1 MDMDSD
7 RTHSSSFT
15 HHQNHLS
22 EEGNDRQARRGFW
35 QRSPIR
41 IFANFALWILETAA
55 ILALLTVFVL
65 YALPYAQERS
75 LRIKKPQASA
85 IPVHDT
91 TAADLEKAV
100 ASIEN
105 SIAKLQKQ
113 LDKFT
118 PAAAYLTINTN
129 ENEFALYLKKKL
141 VRQGLCSTGKY
152 VMLEAGEKQKWIF
165 KTPRGV
171 RKVLNKQTAPVWTKP
186 DWAYIEEG
194 LPIPPVNHP
203 SRYDAYA
210 LGEYKLDLGN
220 GYMVHGTLYQRLLG
234 KPVTHGCVRMGD
246 EDLEEV
252 YKTMSAGSKVYIY

>member
-1 MDMDSD
+1 MAMDSNRVD
-7 RTHSSSFT
+7 SSSRP
-15 HHQNHLS
+15 HNQNHLS
-22 EEGNDRQARRGFW
+22 QEPSDHQARIGFLH
-35 QRSPIR
+35 RSSTR
-41 IFANFALWILETAA
+41 IFGNIALWIIEIAA
-55 ILALLTVFVL
+55 FLAFLAVFVL
-65 YALPYAQERS
+65 YLLPYAQEVS
-75 LRIKKPQASA
+75 LRIRKPHTYTIA
-85 IPVHDT
+85 VHDS
-91 TAADLEKAV
+91 TAADLEKAT
-100 ASIEN
+100 ASIKN
-105 SIAKLQKQ
+105 SITKLQKQ

-118 PAAAYLTINTN
+118 PTAAYLTINTN
-129 ENEFALYLKKKL
+129 ENEFALYHKKKL

-152 VMLEAGEKQKWIF
+152 VMLEAGENQKWIF

-171 RKVLNKQTAPVWTKP
+171 RKVLNKQTSPVWTKP

-194 LPIPPVNHP
+194 LPVPPVNHP

>member
-1 MDMDSD
+1 MAMDSNSAD
-7 RTHSSSFT
+7 SSS
-15 HHQNHLS
+15 HRQNHNYLVQ
-22 EEGNDRQARRGFW
+22 EQNDRQASTGFW
-35 QRSPIR
+35 RRSSTR
-41 IFANFALWILETAA
+41 IFANIVLWILEIAA
-55 ILALLTVFVL
+55 ILAFLFVFVFYL
-65 YALPYAQERS
+65 LPYAQEVS
-75 LRIKKPQASA
+75 LRLNKPQAHSV
-85 IPVHDT
+85 PVHDT
-91 TAADLEKAV
+91 TMADLEKAA

-105 SIAKLQKQ
+105 TITKLQKQ
-113 LDKFT
+113 LDKYT

-129 ENEFALYLKKKL
+129 ENEFALYVKKKM
-141 VRQGLCSTGKY
+141 VRQGICSTGKY
-152 VMLEAGEKQKWIF
+152 VMLEAGENQKWIF

>member
-1 MDMDSD
+1 MAMDSNRID
-7 RTHSSSFT
+7 SSSHT
-15 HHQNHLS
+15 YNQNRLS
-22 EEGNDRQARRGFW
+22 QEPSDRKAGIGFW
-35 QRSPIR
+35 HRTAIR
-41 IFANFALWILETAA
+41 IFTNIALWILEIAA
-55 ILALLTVFVL
+55 IVAFLAVFVL
-65 YALPYAQERS
+65 YLLPYAQEVS
-75 LRIKKPQASA
+75 LRTRKPQSHS
-85 IPVHDT
+85 IPVHDS
-91 TAADLEKAV
+91 TATDFEKA
-100 ASIEN
+100 ASSIEN

-118 PAAAYLTINTN
+118 PTAAYLTINTN
-129 ENEFALYLKKKL
+129 ENEFALYHKKKL

-152 VMLEAGEKQKWIF
+152 VMLEAGENQKWIF

-171 RKVLNKQTAPVWTKP
+171 RKVLNKQTSPVWTKP

>member
-1 MDMDSD
+1 MI
-7 RTHSSSFT
+7 
-15 HHQNHLS
+15 
-22 EEGNDRQARRGFW
+22 E
-35 QRSPIR
+35 I
-41 IFANFALWILETAA
+41 AA
-55 ILALLTVFVL
+55 ILAFLYVFVF
-65 YALPYAQERS
+65 YVLPLAQEMS
-75 LRIKKPQASA
+75 LWTKKTPAHSFQVTDSA
-85 IPVHDT
+85 
-91 TAADLEKAV
+91 AADPDKAI

-105 SIAKLQKQ
+105 SIGKLQKQ
-113 LDKFT
+113 LDKYT

-129 ENEFALYLKKKL
+129 ENEFALYQKKKL

-152 VMLEAGEKQKWIF
+152 VMLEAGKNQKWIF

-246 EDLEEV
+246 EDLEVV
-252 YKTMSAGSKVYIY
+252 YKAMSAGSKVYIY

>member
-1 MDMDSD
+1 MDSHRID
-7 RTHSSSFT
+7 SSSYKN
-15 HHQNHLS
+15 QLS
-22 EEGNDRQARRGFW
+22 DEGMDRQARSGFW
-35 QRSPIR
+35 YRSSTR
-41 IFANFALWILETAA
+41 AFAHITLWVLEITA
-55 ILALLTVFVL
+55 ILAFLTVFVI
-65 YALPYAQERS
+65 YVLPYAQEAS
-75 LRIKKPQASA
+75 IRIKKQEVHT
-85 IPVHDT
+85 IPLHDS
-91 TAADLEKAV
+91 TAPDLEKAV
-100 ASIEN
+100 SSIEN

-113 LDKFT
+113 LDKYT

-141 VRQGLCSTGKY
+141 VRQGICSTGKY
-152 VMLEAGEKQKWIF
+152 VMLEAGENQKWIF

-194 LPIPPVNHP
+194 LPVPPVNHP

>member
-1 MDMDSD
+1 MNPHTASQHISPDKPTS
-7 RTHSSSFT
+7 
-15 HHQNHLS
+15 
-22 EEGNDRQARRGFW
+22 GNESASYGSGKSGFW
-35 QRSPIR
+35 HRNPTR
-41 IFANFALWILETAA
+41 VALSFLTGTIEV
-55 ILALLTVFVL
+55 LALLIFLWAFVYYL
-65 YALPYAQERS
+65 LPSVQNAS
-75 LRIKKPQASA
+75 LRAMKSGTEEIIVADST
-85 IPVHDT
+85 VT
-91 TAADLEKAV
+91 DLEKATK
-100 ASIEN
+100 SIEN
-105 SIAKLQKQ
+105 SISKLQKQ
-113 LDKFT
+113 MDKYT

-141 VRQGLCSTGKY
+141 IRQGLCSTGKY
-152 VMLEAGEKQKWIF
+152 VKLEAGENQKWIF

-171 RKVLNKQTAPVWTKP
+171 RKVLNKQTSPVWTKP

>member
-1 MDMDSD
+1 MDSNRVD
-7 RTHSSSFT
+7 SYSHPHNQNQLQQEHPDHQTSVGFFHRTS
-15 HHQNHLS
+15 
-22 EEGNDRQARRGFW
+22 
-35 QRSPIR
+35 IR
-41 IFANFALWILETAA
+41 IFANIALWILEIAA
-55 ILALLTVFVL
+55 IVAFLAVFVVYL
-65 YALPYAQERS
+65 LPYAQEVS
-75 LRIKKPQASA
+75 LQARKSHTQT
-85 IPVHDT
+85 IPVHDST
-91 TAADLEKAV
+91 SADLEKAT
-100 ASIEN
+100 ASIGS

-118 PAAAYLTINTN
+118 PTAAYLTINTN
-129 ENEFALYLKKKL
+129 ENKFALYSRKKL

-152 VMLEAGEKQKWIF
+152 VMLEAGENQKWIF

-194 LPIPPVNHP
+194 LPVPPVNHP

>member
-1 MDMDSD
+1 MNQHISNQQKA
-7 RTHSSSFT
+7 HIASSSGT
-15 HHQNHLS
+15 EIPGS
-22 EEGNDRQARRGFW
+22 SPAKSGFW
-35 QRSPIR
+35 HRNTIR
-41 IFANFALWILETAA
+41 GMISILAWIVGV
-55 ILALLTVFVL
+55 LALLFFL
-65 YALPYAQERS
+65 YALIFYLLPLAQNAS
-75 LRIKKPQASA
+75 LRSMKSGVQSVRVDDSSA
-85 IPVHDT
+85 T
-91 TAADLEKAV
+91 DLSKAT

-105 SIAKLQKQ
+105 SITKLQQQ
-113 LDKFT
+113 LDKYT
-118 PAAAYLTINTN
+118 PTAAYLTINTN

-141 VRQGLCSTGKY
+141 IRQGLCSTGKY
-152 VMLEAGEKQKWIF
+152 VKLEAGENQKWIF

-171 RKVLNKQTAPVWTKP
+171 RKVLNKQTSPVWTKP

-210 LGEYKLDLGN
+210 LGAYKLDLGN